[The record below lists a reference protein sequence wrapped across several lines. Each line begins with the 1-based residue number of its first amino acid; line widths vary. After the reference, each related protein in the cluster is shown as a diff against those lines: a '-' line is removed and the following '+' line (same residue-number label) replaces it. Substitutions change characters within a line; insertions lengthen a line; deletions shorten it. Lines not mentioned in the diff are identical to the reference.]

1 MVGRGE
7 ARMEYLE
14 LKEFIEHKMR
24 MSHIYQPLLIL
35 TLLESDNAATMRQLA
50 IEFAGRDEVQI
61 EDYKKRIKN
70 MPVKVLKNHEVVSQE
85 GELVKLNIHKLSL
98 VERSELKMLCEQK
111 IQGFIMN
118 RNIGVWD
125 YKLMD
130 NRNLS
135 DKLRERLLIEAK
147 GRCALCGRTK
157 NEDQLEIDH
166 IQPVSKGG
174 KTIYENLQVLCKKCN
189 GTKSNKHNYDFRE
202 MVYETKETCLFCEIE
217 SDQYIIENAHAY
229 VLEDKFPV
237 TKGHSLII
245 PKRHVADYF
254 ELSQEENN
262 ALFELVKIR
271 KKQLT
276 EEDPSIEGFN
286 VGINVGQEAGQT
298 VFHVHVHLI
307 PRRKGDVE
315 DPEGGVRGVVPG
327 KRRYVRY

>member
-1 MVGRGE
+1 
-7 ARMEYLE
+7 MEYLE
-14 LKEFIEHKMR
+14 LKDFIEHKMR

-35 TLLESDNAATMRQLA
+35 TLLESDNIATIRQLA

-70 MPVKVLKNHEVVSQE
+70 MPVKVLKSHDVISQE
-85 GELVKLNIHKLSL
+85 GELVQLNIPSLSL
-98 VERSELKMLCEQK
+98 VERSELKMFCEQK
-111 IQGFIMN
+111 IQEFIMQ

-135 DKLRERLLIEAK
+135 DKLRERLLIEAG

-189 GTKSNKHNYDFRE
+189 ATKSNKHNYDYRD
-202 MVYETKETCLFCEIE
+202 MVYETSDTCLFCGFGK
-217 SDQYIIENAHAY
+217 DRYILENDYAF
-229 VLEDKFPV
+229 VIEDKYPV
-237 TKGHSLII
+237 TTGHSLVI
-245 PKRHVADYF
+245 PKRHVTSYFDLFQDEQSAIF
-254 ELSQEENN
+254 EL
-262 ALFELVKIR
+262 LKIR
-271 KKQLT
+271 KKQLS
-276 EEDPSIEGFN
+276 EADPTIDGFN
-286 VGINVGQEAGQT
+286 VGANIGKTAGQT

-307 PRRKGDVE
+307 PRREGDID
-315 DPEGGVRGVVPG
+315 DPTGGVRGVIPG
-327 KRRYVRY
+327 KRVY